1 MTFHAGRGTEAEK
14 SPCKL
19 RGSIKGAIR
28 DIKLIRLQ
36 HKLILMGA
44 KLVAS

>member
-1 MTFHAGRGTEAEK
+1 MTLRTGRGTEAEK
-14 SPCKL
+14 NPCKL
-19 RGSIKGAIR
+19 KGSIKGAIR

-36 HKLILMGA
+36 QKLIMMGA